1 MNNYNTFSLDFCWP
15 DKKKVIEMDGR
26 FHKISEYQ
34 KDCDRRKDELLKSEG
49 YEELRIDWE
58 YCFKHPKEIIQK
70 IKEFIGE

>member
-1 MNNYNTFSLDFCWP
+1 
-15 DKKKVIEMDGR
+15 MDGR